1 MSGLRNT
8 TQVNT
13 NLTCHPVPSVIF
25 RKLTQ
30 ANYVTSTKR
39 KKISKTCHHE
49 SARRQEI
56 MAKLQIIN
64 DKLRD
69 KLARARHLIH
79 CIENGCDVCQPDN
92 GVPFE

>member
-1 MSGLRNT
+1 MSPCTLRDIQKINT
-8 TQVNT
+8 GQLCDLN
-13 NLTCHPVPSVIF
+13 
-25 RKLTQ
+25 Q
-30 ANYVTSTKR
+30 AR
-39 KKISKTCHHE
+39 EDLEDLCHHE
-49 SARRQEI
+49 PARRQEI